1 MKRLF
6 SGAALN
12 RIATSNCAD
21 ITIPMEEQRYAFG
34 QFTLDPG
41 SGVLRRDGQP
51 VTLGQRAVALL
62 KALLDADGRPVGK
75 DALIDAGWPGLMV
88 EEGNLSVQIAHLR
101 KTLGQQ
107 PDGQEWIITLPR
119 LGYRLLKSHAAPA
132 DLGEEIIPSLA
143 VLPFENLSGDPEQQ
157 YFADGIVDDIIT
169 ALSRFKSFAVIARN
183 TSFVY
188 RGAGDIRKIAAE
200 LGVKYVLEGSLR
212 KSGNR
217 LRIYA
222 RLVDAAANVQLWA
235 QSFDGN
241 LEDVFEFQDRI
252 TESVAIGIEPHVQHA
267 ELERARRERPGSIS
281 VYDVCLQVLPKILAE
296 TCSQN
301 AEAHRMLTE
310 ALAREPDNARILA
323 LASYTL
329 EHRRTMG
336 WPLFGP
342 DDAEKC
348 VAFARRGVAL
358 AKGDATI
365 MATCGMSLI
374 QVGREYD
381 WGLAIMQAA
390 VDLNPNSLN
399 VVLRAGIAHV
409 HCGDL
414 DRAQEYL
421 MRAHR
426 LSPLDPYAHI
436 TFCGLADIEM
446 IRGNY
451 EQSIVWAS
459 RSLALNPNFDP
470 TVWILITDNIRL
482 NRADEAKRCL
492 EHLLRISPD
501 STLSRIASGQAT
513 KIPERLSLVL
523 DGLRA
528 AGLPEN

>member
-1 MKRLF
+1 MTSRF
-6 SGAALN
+6 YGAAYD

-21 ITIPMEEQRYAFG
+21 ITIAMEEQRHAFG
-34 QFTLDPG
+34 RFVLDPG

-51 VTLGQRAVALL
+51 VALGQRAIALL

-101 KTLGQQ
+101 KALGQQ
-107 PDGQEWIITLPR
+107 PDGQEWIVTLPR
-119 LGYRLLKSHAAPA
+119 LGYRLLKSHAPPA
-132 DLGEEIIPSLA
+132 DLGEDIVPSLA

-188 RGAGDIRKIAAE
+188 RGAGDIRKIAGE

-222 RLVDAAANVQLWA
+222 RLVDAAANMQLWA

-252 TESVAIGIEPHVQHA
+252 TESVAIGIEPHVQRA
-267 ELERARRERPGSIS
+267 ELEHARRERPGSIS
-281 VYDVCLQVLPKILAE
+281 VYDICLKVLPKILAE
-296 TCSQN
+296 TSAQN
-301 AEAHRMLTE
+301 AEAHALLTE
-310 ALAREPDNARILA
+310 ALEREPDNARILA

-336 WPLFGP
+336 WPPFGP
-342 DDAEKC
+342 DDAARS
-348 VAFARRGVAL
+348 VAFARRGIEL

-374 QVGREYD
+374 QVGGEYD
-381 WGLAIMQAA
+381 WGMAAVQAA
-390 VDLNPNSLN
+390 VDLNPNSLS
-399 VVLRAGIAHV
+399 VVLRAGIGHL
-409 HCGDL
+409 HCGDI
-414 DRAQEYL
+414 DQAQQYL
-421 MRAHR
+421 LRAHR
-426 LSPLDPYAHI
+426 LSPLDPSAHI

-451 EQSIVWAS
+451 EQSIAWAS
-459 RSLALNPNFDP
+459 RSLAQNPNFDP
-470 TVWILITDNIRL
+470 TVWILIADNMQLGRV
-482 NRADEAKRCL
+482 DEAKRFL
-492 EHLLRISPD
+492 QHLLRIAPE
-501 STLSRIASGQAT
+501 STLQSIAAGQSM
-513 KIPERLSLVL
+513 KVPGRLKLIL
-523 DGLRA
+523 DGLRS
-528 AGLPEN
+528 AGLPES

>member
-1 MKRLF
+1 MTRPLH
-6 SGAALN
+6 SITHN
-12 RIATSNCAD
+12 QIATSNCAD
-21 ITIPMEEQRYAFG
+21 ISIQMEEQRYTFG
-34 QFTLDPG
+34 RFMLDPG

-51 VTLGQRAVALL
+51 VALGQRAISLL
-62 KALLDADGRPVGK
+62 KALLEADGRPVGK
-75 DALIDAGWPGLMV
+75 DALIEAGWPGLMV

-101 KTLGQQ
+101 KALGQR
-107 PDGQEWIITLPR
+107 PDGQEWIVTLPR
-119 LGYRLLKSHAAPA
+119 LGYRLFRSQTPLA
-132 DLGEEIIPSLA
+132 DIGDDIFPSLA

-188 RGAGDIRKIAAE
+188 RGAGDIRKIAGE

-235 QSFDGN
+235 QSFDGD

-252 TESVAIGIEPHVQHA
+252 TESVAVGIEPHVQRA

-281 VYDVCLQVLPKILAE
+281 VYDLCLQILPKILAE
-296 TCSQN
+296 TSSQN
-301 AEAHRMLTE
+301 AEAHALLTE
-310 ALAREPDNARILA
+310 ALRREPDNARILA

-336 WPLFGP
+336 WPPFGS

-348 VAFARRGVAL
+348 VALARRGIEL

-399 VVLRAGIAHV
+399 VVLRAGIAHL
-409 HCGDL
+409 HCGNL
-414 DRAQEYL
+414 DQAQEYL

-451 EQSIVWAS
+451 EQSLLWAS

-470 TVWILITDNIRL
+470 TVWILITDNMLLGRKE
-482 NRADEAKRCL
+482 EAKRFL
-492 EHLLRISPD
+492 QHLLRIAPD
-501 STLSRIASGQAT
+501 STLASIASGQAT
-513 KIPERLSLVL
+513 KVPERLTLVL
-523 DGLRA
+523 NGLRE
-528 AGLPEN
+528 AGLPEA

>member
-1 MKRLF
+1 
-6 SGAALN
+6 
-12 RIATSNCAD
+12 
-21 ITIPMEEQRYAFG
+21 MEEQRYAFG
-34 QFTLDPG
+34 RFMLDPG

-51 VTLGQRAVALL
+51 VPLGQRAIALL

-75 DALIDAGWPGLMV
+75 EALIEAGWPGLMV

-101 KTLGQQ
+101 KALGQR
-107 PDGQEWIITLPR
+107 PDGQEWIVTLPR
-119 LGYRLLKSHAAPA
+119 LGYRLLRRQVAVAETG
-132 DLGEEIIPSLA
+132 DDIFPSLA
-143 VLPFENLSGDPEQQ
+143 VLPFENLSGDPKQQ

-169 ALSRFKSFAVIARN
+169 ALSRFTSFAVIARN

-188 RGAGDIRKIAAE
+188 RGGDIRKIASE
-200 LGVKYVLEGSLR
+200 LGVKYVLEGSLS
-212 KSGNR
+212 KSGSR

-222 RLVDAAANVQLWA
+222 RLVDAVANVQLWA
-235 QSFDGN
+235 QSFDGD
-241 LEDVFEFQDRI
+241 LEEVFEFQDRI
-252 TESVAIGIEPHVQHA
+252 TESVAIGIEPHVHHA
-267 ELERARRERPGSIS
+267 ELERARRERPGSVS
-281 VYDVCLQVLPKILAE
+281 VYDICLQVLPKILAE
-296 TCSQN
+296 TSAQN
-301 AEAHRMLTE
+301 AEAHALLTE
-310 ALAREPDNARILA
+310 ALEREPDNARILA

-336 WPLFGP
+336 WPPFGP

-348 VAFARRGVAL
+348 VALARRGIAL
-358 AKGDATI
+358 ARGDATI

-399 VVLRAGIAHV
+399 VVLRAGIAHL
-409 HCGDL
+409 HCGNL

-451 EQSIVWAS
+451 EQSLLWAS

-470 TVWILITDNIRL
+470 TVWILITDNVNLGRI
-482 NRADEAKRCL
+482 DEARRFL
-492 EHLLRISPD
+492 QHLLRIAPD
-501 STLSRIASGQAT
+501 STLASIAAGQAT
-513 KIPERLSLVL
+513 KVPERLALVL
-523 DGLRA
+523 DGLRR
-528 AGLPEN
+528 AGLPEA